1 MKPIMFLCF
10 FLLSLVSCGTGS
22 GKEDDTQISQPSTT
36 TCGDITVNAC
46 NADSHDDNSEL
57 ADAESS
63 DEGDSSDGGD
73 GELLGSDLQ
82 DGALREAPPV
92 SAKIAELEAQ
102 GQHVFRVWRKSTK
115 DCNVNVGVCGGSVV
129 NDNDTQTTSVG
140 DGDGT
145 HIE

>member
-1 MKPIMFLCF
+1 MKSVMFLCF
-10 FLLSLVSCGTGS
+10 FLLSLVSCGTGG

-46 NADSHDDNSEL
+46 NADSHDDNSEV
-57 ADAESS
+57 AEASDEFSDDSSS
-63 DEGDSSDGGD
+63 DD

-82 DGALREAPPV
+82 DGALRQAPPV
-92 SAKIAELEAQ
+92 AAKIAELEAQ
-102 GQHVFRVWRKSTK
+102 GQHVFKVWRLSAK

-129 NDNDTQTTSVG
+129 NDNDTQTTNVG